1 MSEEASIGNI
11 NSVSSENVGNI
22 LDVSG
27 QSIGHVMGVELGGA
41 DSFVTTCQEQD
52 TLYALWTC
60 QDVNTGDLATGAE
73 CMTDISGNG
82 RPAIKA
88 VVASTGNWQIED
100 TSAPSGNS
108 SALTKYVSAD
118 VDDQGSTNYAA
129 VDSAITPIASE
140 LGLSSG
146 FVIYYMPSFWQR
158 MEIACYTGT
167 DGSPVGSTGA
177 LLLNSYSDYLQAAN
191 SAGGG
196 NTDFN
201 PQSGG
206 STDNSGNTSRTCN
219 PDPGGSANCDDFDGN
234 WVFWGWRLPRHGT
247 DEFKSIHYVQ
257 KIGSAWG
264 TNQSAWTK
272 EPQGMFATMRA
283 GLRFGYG
290 SNGTR
295 PAGTAWAAH
304 AIFTGD
310 IGADGLQAIYE
321 AAGFAS

>member
-1 MSEEASIGNI
+1 MSIKTLNTVAGESIKTIATVPNESVKNVLGIPGASGDAF
-11 NSVSSENVGNI
+11 VSACQ
-22 LDVSG
+22 G
-27 QSIGHVMGVELGGA
+27 QE
-41 DSFVTTCQEQD
+41 

-60 QDVNTGDLATGAE
+60 QDVNIGDLATGAE

-82 RPAIKA
+82 RPGIKA
-88 VVASTGNWQIED
+88 VVGSTGNWQIAD
-100 TSAPSGNS
+100 SSAPGGHSF
-108 SALTKYVSAD
+108 ALTKYVSAD
-118 VDDQGSTNYAA
+118 VDDQGTANYAA
-129 VDSAITPIASE
+129 VDSAITPISSE
-140 LGLSSG
+140 LDLSSG

-201 PQSGG
+201 PKTGG
-206 STDNSGNTSRTCN
+206 STDTSGNTSRTCN
-219 PDPGGSANCDDFDGN
+219 PDADGPPATNCADHAGN

-247 DEFKSIHYVQ
+247 DEFKSFHYVQ
-257 KIGSAWG
+257 RIGSAWG
-264 TNQSAWTK
+264 TNQSAWLL
-272 EPQGMFATMRA
+272 EPQGMFATMRG

-295 PAGTAWAAH
+295 PANTAWAAH

-321 AAGFAS
+321 AAGFVL